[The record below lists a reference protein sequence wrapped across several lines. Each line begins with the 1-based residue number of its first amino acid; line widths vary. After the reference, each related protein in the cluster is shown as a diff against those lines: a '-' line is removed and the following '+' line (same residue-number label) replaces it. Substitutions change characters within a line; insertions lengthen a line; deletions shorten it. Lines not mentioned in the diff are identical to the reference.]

1 MFSGIVK
8 HTGKISK
15 IYKNSNNCGIEILS
29 KIKFSKFE
37 IGSSVSCSGTCLTLE
52 KYKRNLSKFYISKE
66 TLNRTNFKFSKSELG
81 SSISCSGA
89 CLTLEKYKGNLSKFY
104 ISKETL
110 NRTNFQSLN
119 KGDIV
124 NLEKSLK
131 YGDRIS
137 GHFVQGHVDTRSKI
151 KKIDFVGKS
160 WFIDFKIEKLYKKYL
175 VQKGSITINGVSLT
189 VSKILKDGF
198 RIVIIPRTLKLTNL
212 IFLKEKDTVNIEF
225 DVLGKYIKGF
235 LK

>member
-1 MFSGIVK
+1 MFNGIIK

-15 IYKNSNNCGIEILS
+15 IYKNNNNCIIEILS
-29 KIKFSKFE
+29 KIKFSKNE
-37 IGSSVSCSGTCLTLE
+37 I
-52 KYKRNLSKFYISKE
+52 
-66 TLNRTNFKFSKSELG
+66 G

-110 NRTNFQSLN
+110 NRTNFKSSN
-119 KGDIV
+119 KGDLI

-137 GHFVQGHVDTRSKI
+137 GHFAQGHVDTTSII

-160 WFIDFKIEKLYKKYL
+160 WFVNFKLPIKYKKYL
-175 VQKGSITINGVSLT
+175 IQKGSITINGVSLT
-189 VSKILKDGF
+189 ISKILKDGF
-198 RIVIIPRTLKLTNL
+198 QIVVIPQTLKLTNL
-212 IFLKEKDTVNIEF
+212 MYLKEKDVVNIEF
-225 DVLGKYIKGF
+225 DVLGKYIKKN
-235 LK
+235 LT